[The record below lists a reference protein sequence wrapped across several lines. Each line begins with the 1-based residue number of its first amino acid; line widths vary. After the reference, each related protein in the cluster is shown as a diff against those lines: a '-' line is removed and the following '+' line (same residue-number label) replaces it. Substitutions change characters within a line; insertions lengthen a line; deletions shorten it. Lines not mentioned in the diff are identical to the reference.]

1 MLSRSRAVTLAL
13 LLQELSLGAFVGE
26 NDEEVHADNVAIS
39 PHVPAGSS
47 LLEAGSQE
55 MPMDTEMIGGGSPCG
70 VGGMGPPLSITT
82 QDQEA
87 LAIAQQAG
95 MNLDSLGQAL
105 SDFQSVPGAN
115 AAMAELGA
123 SADNADASDSAA
135 SGGLGEGGGGPSLGE
150 GMGDSAAANAHFEAT
165 GSVAASVA
173 AVKQLQDHTAALCS
187 GAQSAEA
194 QKAQQLATKA
204 AQMTEQAKKSQIQAK
219 RCALDAKNTAKQAAS
234 LVKKAKKAFERA
246 GKKAAEE
253 AKAKLLKA
261 KQAAQAAA
269 AAASNCQGNQDEA
282 LQNARKR
289 AAKARKLKKHA
300 EREEKKAMAGK
311 QAAELAAKTNQDAKK
326 KADQLAACAQKEAM
340 KVKKEADAALAA
352 VNSMGSMFGDGG
364 DCQKGK
370 K

>member
-1 MLSRSRAVTLAL
+1 MLSRSIAVTLAIF
-13 LLQELSLGAFVGE
+13 LQELSLGAFVGE
-26 NDEEVHADNVAIS
+26 DDEEVHAHNVDVG
-39 PHVPAGSS
+39 PHVPAGSAS
-47 LLEAGSQE
+47 LLEAGSQQ
-55 MPMDTEMIGGGSPCG
+55 MPMDPVGGGAIFSPCG
-70 VGGMGPPLSITT
+70 VGGMGPPLSITS

-105 SDFQSVPGAN
+105 SDFQGVPGAN

-123 SADNADASDSAA
+123 SADSADASDLAS
-135 SGGLGEGGGGPSLGE
+135 SGGLGE
-150 GMGDSAAANAHFEAT
+150 GMGDSAGASANVHFEAT
-165 GSVAASVA
+165 GSVAASAA
-173 AVKQLQDHTAALCS
+173 AVKQLQDHTAALCT

-194 QKAQQLATKA
+194 QKAQQLTTKA

-219 RCALDAKNTAKQAAS
+219 RCALDAKNTAKQAAA

-261 KQAAQAAA
+261 KAAAQAAA

-300 EREEKKAMAGK
+300 EREEKKAMASK
-311 QAAELAAKTNQDAKK
+311 QAAETAAKTNQDAKV
-326 KADQLAACAQKEAM
+326 KADKLAACAQKEAM

-352 VNSMGSMFGDGG
+352 VNSMGDMFGG